1 MEEWG
6 FIVRELHEL
15 PSFDSVLTEA
25 LEEYCEVDKV
35 GAAADFARQAIVH
48 DEGGFYLDLDFSI
61 S

>member
-1 MEEWG
+1 M
-6 FIVRELHEL
+6 
-15 PSFDSVLTEA
+15 LTEA

-61 S
+61 REWDIRLNKVFDFFGFKC